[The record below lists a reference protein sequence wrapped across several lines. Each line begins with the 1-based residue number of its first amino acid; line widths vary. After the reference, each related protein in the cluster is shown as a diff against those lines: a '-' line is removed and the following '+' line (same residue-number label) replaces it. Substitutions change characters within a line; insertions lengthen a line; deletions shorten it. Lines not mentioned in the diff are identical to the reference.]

1 MLRTFLVIVIL
12 SSLIISNG
20 NLYKPKW
27 LNHQIGKMQ
36 TCRIIKCAPQTCRIR
51 CVPTLTTT
59 TITPTTATT
68 TTTSTVTST
77 TTTVTPTSVTW
88 TSAISTTNTKTDY
101 TENQEVIILVFFFFQ
116 NEIPFLLLLQLLFP
130 QQEEPKFNCFWMSS
144 SHSYGEPKLVCIPK
158 LRLLDVIRMTMH

>member
-101 TENQEVIILVFFFFQ
+101 TENQEVIIIVFFFSKWNSFFTTAATF
-116 NEIPFLLLLQLLFP
+116 ISTAGRTKIYLF
-130 QQEEPKFNCFWMSS
+130 M
-144 SHSYGEPKLVCIPK
+144 
-158 LRLLDVIRMTMH
+158 DVIFPFIWGT

>member
-20 NLYKPKW
+20 NLYEPKW

-36 TCRIIKCAPQTCRIR
+36 TCSIIKCAPQTCRIR

-59 TITPTTATT
+59 TITPTTPTT
-68 TTTSTVTST
+68 TTMSTITST
-77 TTTVTPTSVTW
+77 TTTVIPTAVTW
-88 TSAISTTNTKTDY
+88 TTAISTTNTKADY
-101 TENQEVIILVFFFFQ
+101 TENQEVILVFFFQ
-116 NEIPFLLLLQLLFP
+116 NEVPFLLLLQLLFP
-130 QQEEPKFNCFWMSS
+130 QQEEPKYTCLWMSS

-158 LRLLDVIRMTMH
+158 LNLLDVIRM